1 MRYRARLARLEA
13 QRPPVTHHV
22 PVVRIPGAIDYD
34 DWETYLDTLPC
45 TCGALHC
52 EARTIGLALP
62 EKLTVEAWE
71 EKCRPAG

>member
-1 MRYRARLARLEA
+1 M
-13 QRPPVTHHV
+13 

-71 EKCRPAG
+71 EKYRPAG